1 MSPELSARTRPGGD
15 LVALADW
22 LADEFTTRTPAP
34 ERLRVARDHGF
45 LAAPIPIELGGLG
58 VDSVHDLVVAA
69 GRLARGDAS
78 VAGAISTHVA
88 VVHAIERRRQ
98 VALAAGDAR
107 RERALAARLEAIA
120 RDGVLMAATG
130 DHEQDGHSGLFNAAA
145 SLGAAE
151 AAFARVAAHER
162 VAEAAAAD
170 LAAARGA
177 LARAAA
183 RVDDHQREAA

>member
-15 LVALADW
+15 LVALADG

-107 RERALAARLEAIA
+107 RERAFAARLEAIA

-162 VAEAAAAD
+162 VAEAAAD

>member
-78 VAGAISTHVA
+78 LAAAISTHVA
-88 VVHAIERRRQ
+88 VVHAIERRRR

-107 RERALAARLEAIA
+107 RERALATRLEAIA

-162 VAEAAAAD
+162 VAEAAAD

>member
-22 LADEFTTRTPAP
+22 LADEFTSRTPAP

-78 VAGAISTHVA
+78 LAGAISTHVA

-98 VALAAGDAR
+98 VALAPGVAG
-107 RERALAARLEAIA
+107 RERALATRLEAIA

-162 VAEAAAAD
+162 VAEAAAD

>member
-78 VAGAISTHVA
+78 LAAAISTHVA
-88 VVHAIERRRQ
+88 VVHAIERRRR

-107 RERALAARLEAIA
+107 RERALATRLEAIA

-130 DHEQDGHSGLFNAAA
+130 DHEQDGHSGLLSAAA

-162 VAEAAAAD
+162 VAEAAAD